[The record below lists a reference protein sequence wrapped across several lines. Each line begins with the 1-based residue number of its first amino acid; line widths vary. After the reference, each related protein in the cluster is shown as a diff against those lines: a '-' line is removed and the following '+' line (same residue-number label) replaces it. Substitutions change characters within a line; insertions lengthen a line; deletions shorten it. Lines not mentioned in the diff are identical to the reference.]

1 MRRIISTLQ
10 EIRHLQLT
18 KAGAPATRLAETE
31 QKFRWFDGLLSGIK
45 PTDTGNQLEEVM
57 TSADFTY
64 ALQEFVQRL
73 MLPGYQAK
81 RFDFEQFIKPDVVP
95 NFMPVTRYQ
104 RRGELEDLEY
114 VGEKGEARPGSV
126 PDATK
131 RQYQAYVW
139 EKQFD
144 FSMRALVNDDLGYFA
159 DTATAM
165 GMAARRSLEK
175 YVSRMLWNAVTIA
188 RLVAL
193 GALFSTTGR
202 LTTARISAAR
212 MAFNQRVDVRLN
224 PIAASLR
231 YIVFHAGLADTVL
244 QIQSSTLVPEL
255 ATNAA
260 NIVAGKFVAIED
272 PYAVGAAPNLPW
284 YALADWKL
292 NAIVPFVLAR
302 RQGITGPLLLRKR
315 SDMESITALLG
326 GGADVAPVFGDF
338 STGNVVVKV
347 HDEWGT
353 FIDITEGNLFDNRGA
368 YYSAGTAA

>member
-10 EIRHLQLT
+10 EIRRLQLT
-18 KAGAPATRLAETE
+18 KAGTAEARLAEVD
-31 QKFRWFDGLLSGIK
+31 QKFRHFDGLLSGIK

-57 TSADFTY
+57 TSADFTF

-73 MLPGYQAK
+73 MLPGYQTK
-81 RFDFEQFIKPDVVP
+81 LFDFEQFIKPDVVP

-104 RRGELEDLEY
+104 RRAGLEDLEY
-114 VGEKGEARPGSV
+114 VGEKGQARPGSV
-126 PDATK
+126 VDATK

-144 FSMRALVNDDLGYFA
+144 FSMQALVNDDMGYFS
-159 DTATAM
+159 DTAVAM
-165 GMAARRSLEK
+165 GQMARRSQEK
-175 YVSRMLWNAVTIA
+175 FVSRMLWNAVTIA

-212 MAFNQRVDVRLN
+212 MAFNQRVDARGEPL
-224 PIAASLR
+224 AASLR
-231 YIVFHAGLADTVL
+231 YIIYHAGLADTVAT
-244 QIQSSTLVPEL
+244 IQNSTLVPEL
-255 ATNAA
+255 ATNAV
-260 NIVAGKFVAIED
+260 NVVAGKFIGIED
-272 PYAVGAAPNLPW
+272 PYVVGAAPNLPW
-284 YALADWKL
+284 FALADWKL
-292 NAIVPFVLAR
+292 NAIVAFILAR
-302 RQGITGPLLLRKR
+302 RQGITGPLLLRKK
-315 SDMESITALLG
+315 SDMEGITALLG
-326 GGADVAPVFGDF
+326 GGGDVAPIFGDF

-353 FIDITEGNLFDNRGA
+353 YIDNTEGNLFDSRGA